1 LRRAVAALTAATGL
15 LTVVASADVAGA
27 VGDSNQTRVASSGEA
42 LANARSAKF
51 RGTTTS
57 TTKTRFDGTFDFERR
72 AGEYSINASA
82 LGLPGKG
89 KTRVLIRGS
98 AIYFSLDALGGS
110 LGSTPELAGKKWL
123 KLDPETLRAIF
134 GDEASFGQ
142 SNPSAGLDALRGA
155 TGDVKKTGRE
165 TVRGTRTTRYRAQLD
180 LDQAVAKAPED
191 QRTEVAGTVQ
201 ALGSGTVPADVWVD
215 GKGRVR
221 KIRLSVGSESAGNK
235 GSVVFEYFE
244 LGSQVSVEEPPS
256 GEVVDFADVLGGST
270 PPAS

>member
-1 LRRAVAALTAATGL
+1 LRRAVATLTAAVGL
-15 LTVVASADVAGA
+15 VTVASADIAGA
-27 VGDSNQTRVASSGEA
+27 GGDSNQTRVASSGEA
-42 LANARSAKF
+42 LSKARSARF

-57 TTKTRFDGTFDFERR
+57 NRKTTFDGTFDFERR

-82 LGLPGKG
+82 LGLPGNG
-89 KTRVLIRGS
+89 KTRVLIKGS
-98 AIYFSLDALGGS
+98 VIYFSLDALGGS

-123 KLDPETLRAIF
+123 KLDPDTLRAIF
-134 GDEASFGQ
+134 GDETSFGQ

-155 TGDVKKTGRE
+155 TGDVKKVGRE

-201 ALGSGTVPADVWVD
+201 ALGSGTVPADVWID
-215 GKGRVR
+215 GRGRVR
-221 KIRLSVGSESAGNK
+221 KIRLSVGSESAGNR
-235 GSVVFEYFE
+235 GSVVFEYFD
-244 LGSQVSVEEPPS
+244 LGSEVSVEEPPAS
-256 GEVVDFADVLGGST
+256 EVVDFADVLGGST